1 MQNLS
6 VNSICDPKKTLKW
19 LIIYKKIG
27 TKLKCKSIYDPK
39 KQA

>member
-6 VNSICDPKKTLKW
+6 VSSICDPRKSIK
-19 LIIYKKIG
+19 IIDNVQKIG
-27 TKLKCKSIYDPK
+27 AKLKCKSIYDPK